1 MSATQDERNQQL
13 TVLNIEI
20 KDVME
25 KKQLLLKICENLNQ
39 EFINIIQ

>member
-1 MSATQDERNQQL
+1 MSAAQDERNQQF

-20 KDVME
+20 KDVMQ

-39 EFINIIQ
+39 EFINIIE